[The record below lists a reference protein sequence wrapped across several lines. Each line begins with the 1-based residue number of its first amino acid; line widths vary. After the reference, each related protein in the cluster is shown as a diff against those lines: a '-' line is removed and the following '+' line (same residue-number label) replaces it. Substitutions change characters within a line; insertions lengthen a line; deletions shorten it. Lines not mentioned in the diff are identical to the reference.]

1 VPAAVEVSVLD
12 ASALVA
18 VALREPGGEV
28 IVPLLRRARVN
39 AVNLAEVLIALERR
53 GVRRSVASALLDEL
67 PFETVAADESLV
79 PHIAEVH
86 RASRRRGLSLADC
99 ICLATGRA
107 LGATVYTAD
116 RAWAKLDV
124 GTRVEVIR

>member
-1 VPAAVEVSVLD
+1 VPAASEVSVLD

-18 VALREPGGEV
+18 VALREPGGDV
-28 IVPLLRRARVN
+28 VVPRLRRARVN

-53 GVRRSVASALLDEL
+53 GVRRSVAAALIDEL
-67 PFETVAADESLV
+67 PFETVATDESLV

-86 RASRRRGLSLADC
+86 RATRGCGLSLADC

-116 RAWAKLDV
+116 RAWAGLDV
-124 GTRVEVIR
+124 GARVEVIR

>member
-1 VPAAVEVSVLD
+1 VLD

-18 VALREPGGEV
+18 AALSEPGGEV
-28 IVPLLRRARVN
+28 VVPLLRRARVN

-53 GVRRSVASALLDEL
+53 GVRRAVAAALIDEL
-67 PFETVAADESLV
+67 PFETVAASESLV
-79 PHIAEVH
+79 PHITEIH
-86 RASRRRGLSLADC
+86 RAGRRRGLSLADC
-99 ICLATGRA
+99 ICLATGRE

-124 GTRVEVIR
+124 GVRVEVIR